1 MPLLLKL
8 VRFLGA
14 RLRSLSWAL
23 FALLLLAHCLS
34 SWWLMVW
41 AGEAH
46 LTSFANWVYYYMVTA
61 TTIGYGDLSP
71 QSPTGRLLATVWLLP
86 GAVALFASFLG
97 KVSAGLYDFWR
108 RGLMGKLEYAQL
120 RGHTILVGWHGEATE
135 RMVDLLLVDT
145 TTDDEGIVL
154 CVTQAMEN
162 PLPERVK
169 FVRGDCFH
177 SGTLL
182 RRAGLAGAARVLIYG
197 ANDDENL
204 AIALSVL
211 QSGSAAH
218 VVVHF
223 DDIEVARILQRQY
236 PRAECTSTLAVEM
249 LVRAAQDPG
258 ISAVTNELLSV
269 DVGPA
274 QFAVVLPAGFPETE
288 FGRLFQGLKQRYNAT
303 ALGFAEN
310 RQGQGLSL
318 NPPMNAPIR
327 GGQVLYYLAHQRIPA
342 EAVSGCV

>member
-8 VRFLGA
+8 VRLLGA
-14 RLRSLSWAL
+14 RLRNLRWAL
-23 FALLLLAHCLS
+23 FAVLLLIHGWS

-71 QSPTGRLLATVWLLP
+71 QSPTGRLIATVWLLP

-108 RGLMGKLEYAQL
+108 RGLMGKLEYAQM

-135 RMVDLLLVDT
+135 RMVDLLLADV

-169 FVRGDCFH
+169 FVRGDSFH

-182 RRAGLAGAARVLIYG
+182 RRAGVAGAARVLIYG

-211 QSGSAAH
+211 QSVSTAH

-223 DDIEVARILQRQY
+223 EDIEVARILQRQY

-258 ISAVTNELLSV
+258 ISVVTNELLSV

-274 QFAVVLPAGFPETE
+274 QFALALPASFPATD
-288 FGRLFQGLKQRYNAT
+288 FGKLYLGLKQRHNAT
-303 ALGFAEN
+303 AIGLADD
-310 RQGQGLSL
+310 RQGQGLRL
-318 NPPMNAPIR
+318 NPPLDAPVR
-327 GGQVLYYLAHQRIPA
+327 GGQVLYYLANQRIPV
-342 EAVSGCV
+342 EAVSSCV